1 MNTAEQFPD
10 SMPYCMWIHR
20 KSFISYKIYVR
31 IICEKITAPVERDE
45 VWVSVHKSDVEMK
58 IKIVN
63 FDLAHPGFTKAIKIQ
78 PSLFIGLV

>member
-1 MNTAEQFPD
+1 MQ
-10 SMPYCMWIHR
+10 
-20 KSFISYKIYVR
+20 
-31 IICEKITAPVERDE
+31 IIALTERDE

-78 PSLFIGLV
+78 PPLFIGLV